1 MKGQQNNL
9 NFLGWHTEQ
18 CKFYKQNLL
27 TYNFVAELI
36 SYCKSDVKLLKEGFM
51 EYRRL
56 IQSVCS
62 GIDPF
67 EVACTAASAC
77 KFIYRQLF
85 MPKDS
90 IAILPQNGYTGVELT
105 SFPAVLWL
113 CWIEQTARDRIG
125 EKWGDGTEIRLYKS
139 GSALKK
145 GRGREQTLGSLKV
158 DGLLLHKTFNENSSV
173 SSSQMKVPPK
183 IYHSKVLEFFGCYFH
198 GCPSCYPERSEINIK
213 RSGITIS

>member
-1 MKGQQNNL
+1 
-9 NFLGWHTEQ
+9 
-18 CKFYKQNLL
+18 
-27 TYNFVAELI
+27 
-36 SYCKSDVKLLKEGFM
+36 M

-67 EVACTAASAC
+67 ELACTAASGC
-77 KFIYRQLF
+77 NFIYRQLF

-105 SFPAVLWL
+105 SFPAALWL

-125 EKWGDGTEIRLYKS
+125 EKWADEIEIRLYKS
-139 GSALKK
+139 GGGLKK

-158 DGLLLHKTFNENSSV
+158 DGLLLYKTCDENSSV

-198 GCPSCYPERSEINIK
+198 GCPSCYPDRSEINKK
-213 RSGITIS
+213 RSGITMHDLYATTVLDRLSWFTMQITNQYVFTTTDNLKFTADDVFYIWD